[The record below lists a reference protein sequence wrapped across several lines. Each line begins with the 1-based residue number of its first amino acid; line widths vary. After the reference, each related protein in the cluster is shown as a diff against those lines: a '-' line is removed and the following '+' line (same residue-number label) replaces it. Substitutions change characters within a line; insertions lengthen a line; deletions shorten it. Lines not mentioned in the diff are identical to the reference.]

1 MPNENLRFKKIFF
14 CMEMITLGIKNPKCM
29 LILNKMHQ
37 KVIVYLA
44 LCKFLSLR

>member
-29 LILNKMHQ
+29 LILNKMPLYD
-37 KVIVYLA
+37 VYLYNEIR
-44 LCKFLSLR
+44 LF